1 MKTIIAGTDF
11 SASSINACQYAAMLA
26 KKLGCK
32 LTIFNLFDAPVVHS
46 NVGLYGFSYDAI
58 RKSSSE
64 KSIKLMRQLN
74 RHFPG
79 LPIEVFATSGVFKD
93 ELKEFTKKH
102 HVRAAVM
109 GLETKERISKF
120 IFGSHGVDLVGKIDC
135 PVIIVPSRYKKH
147 ELSKILLAVDNN
159 EKLLKSPLKKF
170 EDFVADTRSK
180 LDVVHVRTPMEIF
193 KPKKSALKFNGKSLT
208 IATIDSPNLEDGI
221 KKKCTITR
229 SDMIALISKK
239 HSVFY
244 NFFSESN
251 TKRIAF
257 ATKVPVMSIHE

>member
-26 KKLGCK
+26 QKLGCK
-32 LTIFNLFDAPVVHS
+32 LTIFNLFEAPVVHS
-46 NVGLYGFSYDAI
+46 NVGLYGFSYDSI
-58 RKSSSE
+58 RKASKE
-64 KSIKLMRQLN
+64 KTGKLISQLN

-79 LPIEVFATSGVFKD
+79 LTIEAFTTTGVFKD
-93 ELKEFTKKH
+93 QLKYFTKEH
-102 HVRAAVM
+102 HVLATVM
-109 GLETKERISKF
+109 GLEAKERISKF
-120 IFGSHGVDLVGKIDC
+120 IFGSHGVSLAGKIEC
-135 PVIIVPSRYKKH
+135 PVIIVPSRYRKH

-170 EDFVADTRSK
+170 ESFVAQTKSK
-180 LDVVHVRTPMEIF
+180 LDIVHVRTPMEIF
-193 KPKKSALKFNGKSLT
+193 KPKKSALKFNGKNLT
-208 IATIDSPNLEDGI
+208 IDVLDSKNLEDGI
-221 KKKCTITR
+221 KKKCAITR
-229 SDMIALISKK
+229 SNMIALISKK

-257 ATKVPVMSIHE
+257 AAKVPVMSIHE